1 MFKHKI
7 KFKNLIIVLGVSVAI
22 SLTCM
27 PQRNTAAENEE
38 ILSVQD
44 ITFLRSSKKKIQI
57 SWNKMPS
64 EHIKSFIVKKKSF
77 VNDINSDAE
86 WEEVKILDAS
96 EYDSGEKIKVID
108 ELADKSYQ
116 RYLYRVDTEY
126 DETLQ
131 NIQTE
136 GKEIP
141 ASNILVCID
150 PGHYKGRNAVEGQNS
165 YGYVEGDFV
174 LKIAKLLKQDL
185 KQNYGID
192 VYMTRTKGDIE
203 LGGYKNMLLDNGHI
217 SLRGEYAS
225 KRNSDLFVSLHTNAN
240 QANANGYETN
250 SQPLKINKAM
260 IIVNKVSYN
269 SPEILEMCNEIGDR
283 LTQVNYELGISKSN
297 IFKRV
302 ENGTVKKWTSKYND
316 GLNKTGTVVYRWSN
330 GNDYYGVLRG
340 AANAGIP
347 GIIIE
352 HGMHTIP
359 KLREIARDGKL
370 AERWAEA
377 DAEGIASA
385 FGVNTVYAKD

>member
-64 EHIKSFIVKKKSF
+64 EHIKSFTVKKKIF
-77 VNDINSDAE
+77 VNDINSDEE

-131 NIQTE
+131 NIRTE

-203 LGGYKNMLLDNGHI
+203 IGGYKNMLLDNGHI

-240 QANANGYETN
+240 QANANGYKTN

-316 GLNKTGTVVYRWSN
+316 GLNKAGTVVYRWSSDR
-330 GNDYYGVLRG
+330 DYYGVLRG
-340 AANAGIP
+340 SANAGIP

-359 KLREIARDGKL
+359 KLRELARDGNL
-370 AERWAEA
+370 AERWAKA
-377 DAEGIASA
+377 DAAGIASS
-385 FGVNTVYAKD
+385 FGLDLVSSES

>member
-1 MFKHKI
+1 MYAEHT
-7 KFKNLIIVLGVSVAI
+7 GSDRRWR
-22 SLTCM
+22 LTCM

-64 EHIKSFIVKKKSF
+64 EHIKSFTVKKKSF
-77 VNDINSDAE
+77 VNDINSDEE

-131 NIQTE
+131 NIRME

-174 LKIAKLLKQDL
+174 LNIAKLLKQDL

-203 LGGYKNMLLDNGHI
+203 IGGYKNMLLDNGHI

-316 GLNKTGTVVYRWSN
+316 GLNKAGTVVYRWSSDR
-330 GNDYYGVLRG
+330 DYYGVLRG
-340 AANAGIP
+340 SANARIP

-359 KLREIARDGKL
+359 KLRELARDGNL
-370 AERWAEA
+370 AERWAKA
-377 DAEGIASA
+377 DAAGIASS
-385 FGVNTVYAKD
+385 FGLDLVSSEN